1 MQAGIPFYE
10 IPARLLVFKEAL
22 PPHSLDGLGCKYNTN
37 NV

>member
-22 PPHSLDGLGCKYNTN
+22 PAGGNL
-37 NV
+37 VF

>member
-22 PPHSLDGLGCKYNTN
+22 PRRRVIWIFWYF
-37 NV
+37 

>member
-22 PPHSLDGLGCKYNTN
+22 PRGAIWFF
-37 NV
+37 

>member
-22 PPHSLDGLGCKYNTN
+22 PRGG
-37 NV
+37 VIWIF

>member
-22 PPHSLDGLGCKYNTN
+22 ARG
-37 NV
+37 VIWFF

>member
-22 PPHSLDGLGCKYNTN
+22 PRGVIWIFYYF
-37 NV
+37 

>member
-22 PPHSLDGLGCKYNTN
+22 PRRGIWIF
-37 NV
+37 

>member
-22 PPHSLDGLGCKYNTN
+22 PRGGNL
-37 NV
+37 VFWIF